1 MHQLAWPNRDCTALS
16 HKMPE
21 TSMVNMGRRVKK
33 REATIGD
40 AISCSK
46 LETGK
51 SFHIQPMGKKD
62 IVQILVSHWLILGH

>member
-1 MHQLAWPNRDCTALS
+1 
-16 HKMPE
+16 
-21 TSMVNMGRRVKK
+21 MVNMGRRVKK
-33 REATIGD
+33 REATIWD

-51 SFHIQPMGKKD
+51 SFQIQPMGNKD